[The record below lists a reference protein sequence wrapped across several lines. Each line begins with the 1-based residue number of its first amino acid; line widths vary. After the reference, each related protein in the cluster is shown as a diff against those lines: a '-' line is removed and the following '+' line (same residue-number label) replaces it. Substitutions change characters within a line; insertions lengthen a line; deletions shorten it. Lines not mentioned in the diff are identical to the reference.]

1 MENVKKNMENV
12 PYIVLRR
19 IDCSEQKA
27 KDGSTYYMFSGLLQ
41 GKYRIDLVTFYT
53 RDKDL
58 YADILA
64 IPMNKEFKL
73 YYELNYSQTNGFKVV
88 PISSSL

>member
-1 MENVKKNMENV
+1 MENSKKNMENV

-19 IDCSEQKA
+19 IDCNEQKG
-27 KDGSTYYMFSGLLQ
+27 KSGEVYYMFSGLLQ
-41 GKYRIDLVTFYT
+41 GENRIDLVTFYT

-58 YADILA
+58 YAEVLA

-73 YYELNYSQTNGFKVV
+73 YYELKYSQTYGFRVT
-88 PISSSL
+88 PIACSL